1 MAKKS
6 GVKKVQDKLAAQKKQ
21 FDFLDTQRIV
31 TIGKLQQR
39 IIDLENEIAEYKK
52 YHPAERYELIEK
64 DGVK

>member
-39 IIDLENEIAEYKK
+39 IIDLENEIAELKG
-52 YHPAERYELIEK
+52 
-64 DGVK
+64 GVQ